1 MHGEWDEA
9 NPGMALEEVRGEAG
23 GEQALHLGGI
33 DRPVTPDDVAPL
45 LAQKGVTRH
54 HSAGNAQDALIRR
67 QRTRSCEIAMRCRA
81 TR

>member
-1 MHGEWDEA
+1 MHGERDEA
-9 NPGMALEEVRGEAG
+9 DPGASLEEVRGEACRK
-23 GEQALHLGGI
+23 QALHLGGI
-33 DRPVTPDDVAPL
+33 YRPVTPDDATPL

-54 HSAGNAQDALIRR
+54 YSAGNAQDASIRR